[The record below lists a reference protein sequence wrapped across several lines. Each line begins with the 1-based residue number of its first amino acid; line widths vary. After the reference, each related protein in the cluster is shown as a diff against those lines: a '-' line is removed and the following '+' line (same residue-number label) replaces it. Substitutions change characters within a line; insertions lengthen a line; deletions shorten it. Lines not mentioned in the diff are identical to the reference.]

1 MPKTANKVSYLIE
14 TQLPDFINEDYELFG
29 KFIKKY
35 YEQLEIQ
42 GQPLDIVTNLKT
54 YRDIDFYEKNVLV
67 QGTKLNG
74 LVLETDTSITV
85 DDASSFPE
93 KGGYIKIDD
102 EICFYGSRTNTEFL
116 EVSRGVSG
124 NSTLGDLYQSSTFT
138 TTQAVSHANG
148 STVQNISNLFL
159 YALVKSFEKQY
170 LTDFPE
176 EYLKG
181 DIDKRTLIKNIKSF
195 YQSKGTDNSIKFLFK
210 CLVDL
215 EGPNPDVVHPR
226 DFTLKSSESN
236 WIQTY
241 SLKAKV
247 ISGTPTDLIGKT
259 IVQDV
264 EGSYASAVVDNVRYS
279 GKYDGE
285 ELYEIILN
293 EATVNGEFKIASRTK
308 LTSAINNSLTIGGRV
323 NVFSTLAWGDR
334 GEFNVGGE
342 TITYEEKNVNQFV
355 IKTRSGTGTYPVN
368 TAVTYGAN
376 VGTDTV
382 DLLIYGVL
390 YNVEPST
397 KVPYSNSGE
406 VIEISEPGF
415 ITNDIKIVDAQN
427 NTRWIFSSTDPQIA
441 SVADLPSNVSAIY
454 QDGEG
459 YYIASSGFPSH
470 AIGTGTP
477 PADLQDQKLLKIIRK
492 TPISTTETY
501 ETKYRD
507 VGIALNGVPFVGY
520 KDEDVVYNGPLQTIT
535 VGNRGNGYATAPF
548 VLVNGLP
555 NRARAK
561 LAGQVVES
569 ISIDQVGNYT
579 ENPTVEIVSG
589 RNALVTPVVTA
600 GEVTSITINN
610 PGEYYSSPPIVR
622 ITDGAGKGRF
632 ADFTA
637 EVSNTGE
644 ITGFVKNNGGSLYT
658 QNNISISLIPVGSSA
673 TATAKIKE
681 WRKDSYFINKSNL
694 DSENGYF
701 FKNFSPSLGNG
712 YAYYASPTTLRAND
726 NGSTHS
732 PILGFAYDGNPIY
745 GAYGYEN
752 PLDMGSSIVRMT
764 SSYTALVA
772 RDGGPDDPIGTYIN
786 DYVYEDESGSL
797 DANNGRYCVTPEYP
811 NGTYAYFITVDGLDR
826 PVFPYIIGTN
836 YYSLPLDS
844 NYNSSISQTDIPK
857 KAKRLRTSDIDNN
870 GDITIAQIEDTNR
883 GSVSSASIFSSGD
896 NFSVGCKLLIDDSNT
911 GGSGAAGEV
920 ESVKGKNVVSVN
932 SQDSKVL
939 YVNLSE
945 TAYLFDG
952 DTITQSVTGA
962 NGKIV
967 GNVFSGRNF
976 AVEDISGTMNS
987 TDVLSSSTKVLSL
1000 ILDINVTYTKGAI
1013 LSLSDG
1019 INAPIATGEVL
1030 EATSAQ
1036 NSVKIKV
1043 TDTGFVVDGTYFL
1056 TSSDLLNTPGAKIV
1070 SISNLSE
1077 NLSIFNIQDNVALL
1091 TTDTPHGIGIGES
1104 IDIHIDPD
1112 DSSTNKTYSVKKRIY
1127 QDITLK
1133 NPVVARVLNDS
1144 GLGRVSILNGGAD
1157 YTQGEYT
1164 NVNLIGGTGS
1174 GAKATIKV
1182 SSDNRVYEVIV
1193 TDKGTGYV
1201 IGDELSIGT
1210 SVVFKTNNNTPELL
1224 VRVDHVGFSSDN
1236 TLLFIDNGNGL
1247 KQGDYLNV
1255 GNEVVLVQ
1263 SRSGNIL
1270 TVQRGQK
1277 NTIAVNHFNGTS
1289 VSLYDGGYVLPV
1301 GFTVE
1306 DGSVIS
1312 YDPET
1317 QKLVVAWN
1325 YNQTLSTITAL
1336 SLSSTFFDKEDPDGD
1351 KRLVEISSISTPK
1364 YYFEIDGER
1373 NKDIDIKK
1381 YYKYTFDTT
1390 HISMTGVGFDI
1401 SPSINL
1407 NLVTPEKT
1415 EQNNIVDL
1423 KLGYGPRTST
1433 NLYDKRKPISY
1444 TKYYYYDR
1452 DGIVDSENSYL
1463 SVVDDPL
1470 QGTKT
1475 AIYVTPS
1482 KILYSTDIKATNDGS
1497 GSIKYISKSITSV
1510 GQINSIKIT
1519 SIGTDYT
1526 RIPIVSG
1533 IYDKDNVLDNNV
1545 ECFLMSTDIGT
1556 PRNIK
1561 IINNGGSYH
1570 NDETLSSSFTSNYVL
1585 TLSNFVKDAFS
1596 IGETIIQK
1604 SGSVEVARAR
1614 VTSWIEGSNI
1624 LTVDRIQGIL
1634 REDKEIK
1641 GLAKSNTANLL
1652 SISYTEY
1659 SPVIKTYFD
1668 NMGYY
1673 KSDSGKVSD
1682 ANQRITDSYYY
1693 QDYSYTIKSETPINI
1708 WRKLIKETTHP
1719 AGFQLFGE
1727 VRINTSADVKMSSDT
1742 VSSKTSV
1749 IQLWD
1754 PEVNKITVESTRR
1767 QLTQSLVTVQPT
1779 LVEKGVGS
1787 VSIDA
1792 INTAEITAGDVFLSL
1807 PFNGALT
1814 NKGNLE
1820 GRTLFNMVDANGNS
1834 VRPYNEQALVITLDG
1849 ILQEPGVSYTINED
1863 KITFA
1868 QPPLGSR
1875 VKGGQDIPSVAFY
1888 GRYFQFKDNTLNQKH
1903 LKKIKNIFQRSGR
1916 WIDSANQIE
1925 RNKST
1930 IVDKTI
1936 THMKSLYPELP
1947 WNVTE
1952 GKCSRDIGYILD
1964 AWSHDIR
1971 FGGNW
1976 KTVAAGKEYYTGG
1989 VLSSLTGT
1997 GVVTDPNTGDKT
2009 SELEAAIEAYQYAV
2023 GLAKQAVNNELSDGY
2038 ENTNIL
2044 ADNATN
2050 KCANVISALDTLSN
2064 VLTLILT
2071 NGENS
2076 ATLTNPDYFDGESKI
2091 FDLYYEDGTDVDTQ
2105 VNEDLFIALSGV
2117 LQHNPA
2123 YTIDRTVVPN
2133 KIVFDSAPIWNQSE
2147 NTKTLQEPLAVE
2159 KFFGHGIG
2167 SYLRCHI
2174 NEENS
2179 AGPYLIL
2186 DSDKKVKVINDT
2198 RLVLVFIDGVL
2209 QREVKSYNIV
2219 GPAITFNKKIQKG
2232 NNVEIIVL
2240 YGRDIDPAM
2249 TLYDFEAG
2257 QYFNEII
2264 LTCDAGSANTFGAW
2278 KDWYGLSYDY
2288 FQVAYQKV
2296 GGTKRML
2303 GNVKSYTTT
2312 DQKLIITLVGNNP
2325 DLDNSNVF
2333 FARSSDFADEYELTG
2348 VTNTIEVVRDSDQ
2361 NYRMQR
2367 NSARWLYGTPRAD
2380 EAFYVRN
2387 RLLSNINDGD
2397 IVKIDG
2403 EDDYRTINGLPRYV
2417 NPKTYVPQEEV
2428 STGFYGTIITT
2439 NYAGDTRGVGLSAT
2453 CEIDGGKVSSIS
2465 WNRATIELI
2474 ESEWKVTKGSTA
2486 YGYDS
2491 TPVLHFIPVD
2501 QNGGGATAE
2510 VIVSDGHIIDIV
2522 LTNAGSGYTQAPKIV
2537 TARQYKIIKQRG
2549 RKIASTFTLKFNP
2562 NVVYPSPVAV
2572 YSEVTRMKGIEAGPG
2587 VGNLDM
2593 AITTPEGFK
2602 QKITA
2607 IIQTSS
2613 GVDIKPVTQQV
2624 HTYYPPG
2631 IASIPAPSVVEK
2643 QITLEIETD
2652 TIVQVRL
2659 PVIEIDQYGNRR
2671 VRPDGSPGDGSPIGG
2686 GGEQLPM
2693 EKKALYNMGFVD
2705 LRRINYQTVYEQGT
2719 LGPRFLQWEGAKF
2732 MTTGDILS
2740 TGGISV
2746 SAYTIQEFEGFDLE
2760 LRTFEDQAQSMVAT
2774 NDYIFNIGYP
2784 SINHYVS
2791 QLDTSDLPN
2800 ESGGGYTAT
2809 NETVYANTT
2818 NFPASGTI
2826 LLGREQ
2832 ISYTSKMSD
2841 RFLGCT
2847 RGVNNTPIESHT
2859 IGEFLRNA
2867 L

>member
-42 GQPLDIVTNLKT
+42 GQPYDIVTNLQQ
-54 YRDIDFYEKNVLV
+54 YRDIDFYERNVLV
-67 QGTKLNG
+67 QSTTLNG
-74 LVLETDTSITV
+74 LVLDSYTTITV

-93 KGGYIKIDD
+93 KGGYIKIGD

-116 EVSRGVSG
+116 DVSRGVSG
-124 NSTLGDLYQSSTFT
+124 NTSLGDLYQKSTFI
-138 TTQAVSHANG
+138 TTQASSHVDG
-148 STVQNISNLFL
+148 STVHNISNLFL
-159 YALVKSFEKQY
+159 YALIKSFEKQY
-170 LTDFPE
+170 LSDFPE
-176 EYLKG
+176 EYLRG
-181 DIDKRTLIKNIKSF
+181 DVDKRTLIKNIRSF
-195 YQSKGTDNSIKFLFK
+195 YESKGTDSSIRFLFK
-210 CLVDL
+210 CLIDL
-215 EGPNPDVVHPR
+215 EGPNPEVFHPR

-236 WIQTY
+236 WIQSY

-247 ISGTPTDLIGKT
+247 VSGTPTDLIGKK
-259 IVQDV
+259 IVQDI

-308 LTSAINNSLTIGGRV
+308 ITKEINNSLTVGDRV
-323 NVFSTLAWGDR
+323 NVSSTLAWDSK
-334 GEFNVGGE
+334 GEFNIGGE
-342 TITYEEKNVNQFV
+342 TLTYENKNVTQFL
-355 IKTRSGTGTYPVN
+355 IKTRSGTGTYPIG
-368 TAVTYGAN
+368 TSVTYGDN
-376 VGTDTV
+376 VGTDNV
-382 DLLIYGVL
+382 SLLIYGVL
-390 YNVEPST
+390 YNVEPHT
-397 KVPYSNSGE
+397 KVPYSNPND
-406 VIEISEPGF
+406 VIEISKPGF
-415 ITNDIKIVDAQN
+415 ITNDVKIVDAQN
-427 NTRWIFSSTDPQIA
+427 NNRWIFSSTDPQIA
-441 SVADLPSNVSAIY
+441 SVADLPSNVSVIY

-470 AIGTGTP
+470 SIGTGTP
-477 PADLQDQKLLKIIRK
+477 PTDLQDQKLLKIIRK

-501 ETKYRD
+501 ETRYRD
-507 VGIALNGVPFVGY
+507 LGIALNGVPFVSY
-520 KDEDVVYNGPLQTIT
+520 KDEEVVYNGPLQTIT
-535 VGNRGNGYATAPF
+535 VGNRGNGYSKAPF
-548 VLVNGLP
+548 VLVNGFP
-555 NRARAK
+555 NKATAK

-569 ISIDQVGNYT
+569 ISIEDVGNYT
-579 ENPTVEIVSG
+579 ENPTVEILSG
-589 RNALVTPVVTA
+589 RGALLTPVVTA
-600 GEVTSITINN
+600 GEVTSITIND
-610 PGEYYSSPPIVR
+610 PGEYYSSPPIIR

-632 ADFTA
+632 ADFTP

-644 ITGFVKNNGGSLYT
+644 ITGFVKVNGGSLYT
-658 QNNISISLIPVGSSA
+658 QNNISLQVIPVGSSA
-673 TATAKIKE
+673 TATATIKE
-681 WRKDSYFINKSNL
+681 WRKDRYFKNKNNL
-694 DSENGYF
+694 DSDNGYF
-701 FKNFSPSLGNG
+701 FKNFSPELGTG

-726 NGSTHS
+726 NGSQHS

-745 GAYGYEN
+745 GAYGHIS
-752 PLDMGSSIVRMT
+752 PLDVGSAIVRMN
-764 SSYTALVA
+764 SSYTALTT
-772 RDGGPDDPIGTYIN
+772 RDGGPTDPIGTYIN
-786 DYVYEDESGSL
+786 DYVYEDESGHL

-811 NGTYAYFITVDGLDR
+811 NGTYAYFVTVDGLDN
-826 PVFPYIIGTN
+826 PVFPYIIGAN

-844 NYNSSISQTDIPK
+844 NCNSSISQSDIPK
-857 KAKRLRTSDIDNN
+857 KAKRLRTPDIDNN
-870 GDITIAQIEDTNR
+870 GDATIAKIEDTNR
-883 GSVSSASIFSSGD
+883 GSVSSALISNSGD
-896 NFSVGCKLLIDDSNT
+896 NFSVGCKLSIDDSNT
-911 GGSGAAGEV
+911 GGFGASGEV
-920 ESVKGKNVVSVN
+920 GSVKGKNVISID
-932 SQDSKVL
+932 SQEEKVL
-939 YVNLSE
+939 YVNLSK

-952 DTITQSVTGA
+952 DTITQPVTGA

-976 AVEDISGTMNS
+976 AIENISGTMNS

-1019 INAPIATGEVL
+1019 VNAPIAAGEIL
-1030 EATSAQ
+1030 ESTSAQ
-1036 NSVKIKV
+1036 NTVKIKV

-1056 TSSDLLNTPGAKIV
+1056 TSSNLLNTPGAKIV

-1077 NLSIFNIQDNVALL
+1077 NLPIFKLQDNVALL
-1091 TTDTPHGIGIGES
+1091 TTDTPHGVGVGET
-1104 IDIHIDPD
+1104 IDIDINPNDAN
-1112 DSSTNKTYSVKKRIY
+1112 STKTYNIKKRIY
-1127 QDITLK
+1127 QDVILK
-1133 NPVVARVLNDS
+1133 NPVIARVLSDS
-1144 GLGRVSILNGGAD
+1144 GIGRISILNGGAD

-1164 NVNLIGGTGS
+1164 NVNLIGGKGS

-1182 SSDNRVYEVIV
+1182 SSDNIVFSVKV
-1193 TDKGTGYV
+1193 TDKGTGYK

-1210 SVVFKTNNNTPELL
+1210 SVVFKSNNNTPELL
-1224 VRVDHVGFSSDN
+1224 VRVEHVGFASDN
-1236 TLLFIDNGNGL
+1236 TELIIDNGNGL

-1255 GNEVVLVQ
+1255 GSEIVLVQ
-1263 SRSGNIL
+1263 SRSENII

-1277 NTIAVNHFNGTS
+1277 NTLAVNHFNGAS
-1289 VSLYDGGYVLPV
+1289 VSLYGGGYDLPV
-1301 GFTVE
+1301 GFVVE
-1306 DGSVIS
+1306 DGFVVS
-1312 YDPET
+1312 YDSET
-1317 QKLVVAWN
+1317 QKLVISWN
-1325 YNQTLSTITAL
+1325 TNKTLSNITSL
-1336 SLSSTFFDKEDPDGD
+1336 SLSSTFFDQQDSDLD
-1351 KRLVEISSISTPK
+1351 KRLVEISSISNPK

-1373 NKDIDIKK
+1373 NKQIDIKK
-1381 YYKYTFDTT
+1381 YYKYTFNTFDA
-1390 HISMTGVGFDI
+1390 SMAGVGFDI
-1401 SPSINL
+1401 SPSINY

-1415 EQNNIVDL
+1415 EINNIVDL
-1423 KLGYGPRTST
+1423 KLGYGPRTT
-1433 NLYDKRKPISY
+1433 NNLYNERKPSPYI
-1444 TKYYYYDR
+1444 KYYYYDR
-1452 DGIVDSENSYL
+1452 DGVVDSEGSYL
-1463 SVVDDPL
+1463 NVINDPL

-1475 AIYVTPS
+1475 VI
-1482 KILYSTDIKATNDGS
+1482 YSTPTKIVYSTGIEATNDGT
-1497 GSIKYISKSITSV
+1497 GSISYISKSLTSVGEINSVKITSV
-1510 GQINSIKIT
+1510 GV
-1519 SIGTDYT
+1519 DYKQ
-1526 RIPIVSG
+1526 IPIVTG
-1533 IYDKDNVLDNNV
+1533 IFDKDGVLDKNV
-1545 ECFLMSTDIGT
+1545 NCFLSSTDIGT
-1556 PRNIK
+1556 PRNIT

-1570 NDETLSSSFTSNYVL
+1570 NDDTLRSTFSSNYVL
-1585 TLSNFVKDAFS
+1585 ILSNFDKNAFS

-1614 VTSWIEGSNI
+1614 VTSWREGSNI
-1624 LTVDRIQGIL
+1624 LVVDRIQGIL

-1641 GLAKSNTANLL
+1641 GLAKNNTANIL

-1673 KSDSGKVSD
+1673 KSDSGKIGD

-1693 QDYSYTIKSETPINI
+1693 QDYSYTIKSETSIDV

-1727 VRINTSADVKMSSDT
+1727 VRINTSAEVRMSSDT
-1742 VSSKTSV
+1742 ISSKTSV

-1754 PEVNKITVESTRR
+1754 PAVNKITVESTRR
-1767 QLTQSLVTVQPT
+1767 QLTQSIVTVQPT

-1787 VSIDA
+1787 ISIDA
-1792 INTAEITAGDVFLSL
+1792 INTAEITAGNVFLNL
-1807 PFNGALT
+1807 PFDGGLT

-1849 ILQEPGVSYTINED
+1849 ILQEPGVSYTVNED
-1863 KITFA
+1863 KITFT

-1875 VKGGQDIPSVAFY
+1875 VKGGQSIPSVSFY

-1903 LKKIKNIFQRSGR
+1903 LKKIKNIFQRTGR

-1936 THMKSLYPELP
+1936 AHMKSLYPELP

-1976 KTVAAGKEYYTGG
+1976 KTVSAGKKYYTGG

-1997 GVVTDPNTGDKT
+1997 GVLTDAATGDKT
-2009 SELEAAIEAYQYAV
+2009 SELEAAIEAYQYSV
-2023 GLAKQAVNNELSDGY
+2023 GLAKKAVNNELTDGY
-2038 ENTNIL
+2038 ENPNIL
-2044 ADNATN
+2044 ADSAVN

-2064 VLTLILT
+2064 VLTVILT
-2071 NGENS
+2071 NGEDS

-2091 FDLYYEDGTDVDTQ
+2091 FDLYYEDGTGVDTQ

-2117 LQHNPA
+2117 LQHKPA
-2123 YTIDRTVVPN
+2123 YTIDRTAVPN
-2133 KIVFDSAPIWNQSE
+2133 KIIFDTAPIWNQTE

-2167 SYLRCHI
+2167 SYLRCSI
-2174 NEENS
+2174 VEGDS

-2186 DSDKKVKVINDT
+2186 DPDKKVKVINDT
-2198 RLVLVFIDGVL
+2198 RLVMVFIDGIL

-2232 NNVEIIVL
+2232 NNVEIIIL

-2257 QYFNEII
+2257 QYFNEMI

-2303 GNVKSYTTT
+2303 GNVKTYTTT
-2312 DQKLIITLVGNNP
+2312 NQKLIITLVGNNP
-2325 DLDNSNVF
+2325 DLDSSNVF

-2348 VTNTIEVVRDSDQ
+2348 VTNTITVVRDSDQ

-2387 RLLSNINDGD
+2387 RLLSNVNDGD

-2403 EDDYRTINGLPRYV
+2403 EDEYRTINGLPRYV

-2428 STGFYGTIITT
+2428 STGFFGTIITT

-2453 CEIDGGKVSSIS
+2453 CELDGDKVSSVS
-2465 WNRATIELI
+2465 WNKATIELI
-2474 ESEWKVTKGSTA
+2474 ESEWKVTKGSSA

-2491 TPVLHFIPVD
+2491 TPILHFVPVD

-2522 LTNAGSGYTQAPKIV
+2522 LTNGGSGYTQAPKIV

-2562 NVVYPSPVAV
+2562 SIVYPSPVAV
-2572 YSEVTRMKGIEAGPG
+2572 YSEVTRFKGVEVGPG
-2587 VGNLDM
+2587 LGNLNM
-2593 AITTPEGFK
+2593 AITTPEGCK

-2613 GVDIKPVTQQV
+2613 SVDIKPITQQI
-2624 HTYYPPG
+2624 HTYYPPA
-2631 IASIPAPSVVEK
+2631 IASIPAPIVVEK
-2643 QITLEIETD
+2643 QITLELETGSV
-2652 TIVQVRL
+2652 VQVRL

-2671 VRPDGSPGDGSPIGG
+2671 VRPDGSPGDGNPIGG
-2686 GGEQLPM
+2686 GGIQLPM

-2791 QLDTSDLPN
+2791 QLDTADLPN
-2800 ESGGGYTAT
+2800 ESGGGYLAT
-2809 NETVYANTT
+2809 NETVYTNTT

-2832 ISYTSKMSD
+2832 ISYTSKMND

-2859 IGEFLRNA
+2859 IGEYLRNA

>member
-1 MPKTANKVSYLIE
+1 MPKSANKVSTLIE
-14 TQLPDFINEDYELFG
+14 SQLPDFINEEYELFS
-29 KFIKKY
+29 KFIQKY

-42 GQPLDIVTNLKT
+42 GQPLDIVNNLTT
-54 YRDIDFYEKNVLV
+54 YRDIDFYEKNLLV
-67 QGTKLNG
+67 QGTTLNG
-74 LVLETDTSITV
+74 LVLDSDTTITV
-85 DDASSFPE
+85 DDATSFP
-93 KGGYIKIDD
+93 KQGGYIKIDD
-102 EICFYGSRTNTEFL
+102 EICFYTSRTNTEFL

-124 NSTLGDLYQSSTFT
+124 NSTLGDLYEKSTFI
-138 TTQAVSHANG
+138 TTQSASHVDG
-148 STVQNISNLFL
+148 STVSNISNLFL
-159 YALVKSFEKQY
+159 YAFVKSFEKQY
-170 LTDFPE
+170 LSDFPE

-181 DIDKRTLIKNIKSF
+181 NVDKRTLIKNISSF

-215 EGPNPDVVHPR
+215 GGTNPEVAYPR
-226 DFTLKSSESN
+226 DFTLKPSESN
-236 WIQTY
+236 WVQSY
-241 SLKAKV
+241 SIKAKV
-247 ISGTPTDLIGKT
+247 VSGTPTNLIGKK
-259 IVQDV
+259 IVQDI

-279 GKYDGE
+279 GKFDGE

-308 LTSAINNSLTIGGRV
+308 LTKEINNSLSIGGRV
-323 NVFSTLAWGDR
+323 NVFSTIAWDSKGK
-334 GEFNVGGE
+334 FNIGAE
-342 TITYEEKNVNQFV
+342 TITYENKNVNQFV
-355 IKTRSGTGTYPVN
+355 IKTRSGTGTYPIG
-368 TAVTYGAN
+368 TSVTYGAN
-376 VGTDTV
+376 VGTDDV
-382 DLLIYGVL
+382 DLLVYGVL

-397 KVPYSNSGE
+397 KVPYSNPND
-406 VIEISEPGF
+406 VIEISKPGF
-415 ITNDIKIVDAQN
+415 ITNDVKIVDAQN
-427 NTRWIFSSTDPQIA
+427 NNRWVFSSTDPQIA

-477 PADLQDQKLLKIIRK
+477 PTDLQDQKLLKIIRK
-492 TPISTTETY
+492 DAISITETY

-507 VGIALNGVPFVGY
+507 IGIAINGVPFVSY
-520 KDEDVVYNGPLQTIT
+520 KDEDVVYNGPLQKIT
-535 VGNRGNGYATAPF
+535 VGNRGNGYSKAPF
-548 VLVNGLP
+548 VLINGFP
-555 NRARAK
+555 NKATAK

-569 ISIDQVGNYT
+569 ISIEDVGNYT
-579 ENPTVEIVSG
+579 ENPTVEILSG
-589 RNALVTPVVTA
+589 RGALLTPVVTA
-600 GEVTSITINN
+600 GEVTSITINDS
-610 PGEYYSSPPIVR
+610 GEYYSSPPIIR

-658 QNNISISLIPVGSSA
+658 QNNISLEVIPVGSSA
-673 TATAKIKE
+673 TATATIKE
-681 WRKDSYFINKSNL
+681 WRKDRYFKNNNNL
-694 DSENGYF
+694 DSDNGYF
-701 FKNFSPSLGNG
+701 FKNFSPELGTG

-726 NGSTHS
+726 NGSQHS

-745 GAYGYEN
+745 GAYGYIS
-752 PLDMGSSIVRMT
+752 PLDVGSAIVRMN
-764 SSYTALVA
+764 SSYTALTT
-772 RDGGPDDPIGTYIN
+772 RDGGPTDPIGTYIN
-786 DYVYEDESGSL
+786 DYVYEDESGHL

-811 NGTYAYFITVDGLDR
+811 NGTYAYFITVDGLDK
-826 PVFPYIIGTN
+826 PVFPYIIGVN

-844 NYNSSISQTDIPK
+844 NSNSSISQTDIPK

-870 GDITIAQIEDTNR
+870 GDLTIAKIEDTNR
-883 GSVSSASIFSSGD
+883 GSVSSGLITNSGN
-896 NFSVGCKLLIDDSNT
+896 NFSVGCKLSIDDNNT
-911 GGSGAAGEV
+911 GGYGAVGEV
-920 ESVKGKNVVSVN
+920 DSVKGKTVLSID
-932 SQDSKVL
+932 SQQSKVL
-939 YVNLSE
+939 YVNLSS

-952 DTITQSVTGA
+952 DTITQGVTGA

-976 AVEDISGTMNS
+976 VIENVSGTMNS

-1019 INAPIATGEVL
+1019 VNAPIAVGEIL
-1030 EATSAQ
+1030 ETTSAQ
-1036 NSVKIKV
+1036 NTVKVKV
-1043 TDTGFVVDGTYFL
+1043 TDTGFVVDQTYFL
-1056 TSSDLLNTPGAKIV
+1056 TSSNLLNTPGAKIV
-1070 SISNLSE
+1070 SITNLSE
-1077 NLSIFNIQDNVALL
+1077 NLPIFNITDNVALL
-1091 TTDTPHGIGIGES
+1091 TTDTSHGVGVGES
-1104 IDIHIDPD
+1104 IDIDIDPND
-1112 DSSTNKTYSVKKRIY
+1112 ANTTTTYTVKKKIY
-1127 QDITLK
+1127 QDVVLK
-1133 NPVVARVLNDS
+1133 NPVVARVLTDN
-1144 GLGRVSILNGGAD
+1144 GIGKLSILNGGAD

-1164 NVNLIGGTGS
+1164 NINLIGGKGS
-1174 GAKATIKV
+1174 GAKGTIKV
-1182 SSDNRVYEVIV
+1182 SSDNIIFEIKI
-1193 TDKGTGYV
+1193 TNKGTGYAV
-1201 IGDELSIGT
+1201 GDELSIGT
-1210 SVVFKTNNNTPELL
+1210 NVVFKSNSDTAELL
-1224 VRVDHVGFSSDN
+1224 VRVDHVGFASDN
-1236 TLLFIDNGNGL
+1236 TELIIDNGNDI

-1255 GNEVVLVQ
+1255 GSEIVLVQ
-1263 SRSGNIL
+1263 SRASNVF

-1277 NTIAVNHFNGTS
+1277 NTVAVNHFNGAS
-1289 VSLYDGGYVLPV
+1289 VTLYGGGYGLPV
-1301 GFTVE
+1301 GFAVE
-1306 DGSVIS
+1306 DGSVVS
-1312 YDPET
+1312 YDSDT
-1317 QKLVVAWN
+1317 HKLVVSWDTN
-1325 YNQTLSTITAL
+1325 KTLSTITKL
-1336 SLSSTFFDKEDPDGD
+1336 SLSSTFFDQPDVDGD
-1351 KRLVEISSISTPK
+1351 KRLVEIASITNAN

-1373 NKDIDIKK
+1373 NKQIDIKK
-1381 YYKYTFDTT
+1381 YYKYRFDVSDT
-1390 HISMTGVGFDI
+1390 SMAGVGFDI
-1401 SPSINL
+1401 SPSVNF

-1415 EQNNIVDL
+1415 EQNNIVEL
-1423 KLGYGPRTST
+1423 KLGYGSRTTT
-1433 NLYDKRKPISY
+1433 NVYDERKPSPYI
-1444 TKYYYYDR
+1444 KYYYYDR
-1452 DGIVDSENSYL
+1452 DGIVDSENSCL
-1463 SVVDDPL
+1463 NVINDPL
-1470 QGTKT
+1470 QGTKNV
-1475 AIYVTPS
+1475 IYVTPT
-1482 KILYSTDIKATNDGS
+1482 KILYSTVIVATNDGS
-1497 GSIKYISKSITSV
+1497 GSIKYVSKSLTSV
-1510 GQINSIKIT
+1510 GEINSVKIT
-1519 SIGTDYT
+1519 SIGVDYKK
-1526 RIPIVSG
+1526 IPIVTG
-1533 IYDKDNVLDNNV
+1533 IFDVDGVLDTNV
-1545 ECFLMSTDIGT
+1545 ECFLSSTDIGT

-1570 NDETLSSSFTSNYVL
+1570 NDNTLSSTFTSNYILIV
-1585 TLSNFVKDAFS
+1585 SNFDRDAFS
-1596 IGETIIQK
+1596 IGETIVQK
-1604 SGSVEVARAR
+1604 SGSTEVARAR
-1614 VTSWIEGSNI
+1614 VTSWVSGSNI
-1624 LTVDRIQGIL
+1624 LVIDRVEGIL
-1634 REDKEIK
+1634 RENKEIK
-1641 GLAKSNTANLL
+1641 GLAKNNTANVL

-1673 KSDSGKVSD
+1673 KSDSGKISD
-1682 ANQRITDSYYY
+1682 SNQRITDSYYY
-1693 QDYSYTIKSETPINI
+1693 QDYSYTIKSETSIDV

-1727 VRINTSADVKMSSDT
+1727 VLINSSAEVKMSSDT

-1767 QLTQSLVTVQPT
+1767 QLTQSIVTVQPT
-1779 LVEKGVGS
+1779 LVERGVGS

-1792 INTAEITAGDVFLSL
+1792 INTAEITAGNIFLNL
-1807 PFNGALT
+1807 PFDGGLT

-1863 KITFA
+1863 KITFT

-1875 VKGGQDIPSVAFY
+1875 VKSGQDIPSVTFY
-1888 GRYFQFKDNTLNQKH
+1888 GRYFQFKDNTLNQKY

-1925 RNKST
+1925 RNRST

-1936 THMKSLYPELP
+1936 TYIKSTYPELP

-1952 GKCSRDIGYILD
+1952 GKFSRNIGQVLD

-1976 KTVAAGKEYYTGG
+1976 KTVYEGKSYYTGG
-1989 VLSSLTGT
+1989 VLSSLTGE
-1997 GVVTDPNTGDKT
+1997 GVLTDAATGDKT
-2009 SELEAAIEAYQYAV
+2009 SELEAGVEAYQHAV
-2023 GLAKQAVNNELSDGY
+2023 SLAKQAVNNELSDGY
-2038 ENTNIL
+2038 ENIHIL
-2044 ADNATN
+2044 ADSAPN
-2050 KCANVISALDTLSN
+2050 KCANVLSALDTLSN

-2071 NGENS
+2071 NGEDA
-2076 ATLTNPDYFDGESKI
+2076 ATLTNPDYFNGESKI
-2091 FDLYYEDGTDVDTQ
+2091 FDLYYEDGTGVDTQ

-2123 YTIDRTVVPN
+2123 YTIDRTDVPN
-2133 KIVFDSAPIWNQSE
+2133 KIVFDEAPIWNQTE

-2167 SYLRCHI
+2167 SYLRCSI
-2174 NEENS
+2174 VEEDS

-2198 RLVLVFIDGVL
+2198 RLVMVFIDGVL
-2209 QREVKSYNIV
+2209 QREEDSYNIV
-2219 GPAITFNKKIQKG
+2219 GPAITFNKKIKKE

-2264 LTCDAGSANTFGAW
+2264 LTCDAGSTNTFGAW

-2303 GNVKSYTTT
+2303 GNVKTYTTT

-2325 DLDNSNVF
+2325 DLDGSSVF

-2348 VTNTIEVVRDSDQ
+2348 VTNTIAVVRDSDQ

-2428 STGFYGTIITT
+2428 SAGFFGTIITT

-2453 CEIDGGKVSSIS
+2453 CEIDGGKVSSVS
-2465 WNRATIELI
+2465 WNKATIEMI

-2486 YGYDS
+2486 FGYDS

-2501 QNGGGATAE
+2501 QNGGGAKAE
-2510 VIVSDGHIIDIV
+2510 VVVSDGHIIDIV
-2522 LTNAGSGYTQAPKIV
+2522 LTNAGSGYTKAPKIV

-2549 RKIASTFTLKFNP
+2549 RKIASSFTLKFNP
-2562 NVVYPSPVAV
+2562 SIVYPSPVTV
-2572 YSEVTRMKGIEAGPG
+2572 YSEVTRFKGLEVGTM
-2587 VGNLDM
+2587 GNLNM
-2593 AITTPEGFK
+2593 AITTPDGCK
-2602 QKITA
+2602 QKITS
-2607 IIQTSS
+2607 IIQTTS
-2613 GVDIKPVTQQV
+2613 GVDIKPITQQINK
-2624 HTYYPPG
+2624 YYPTV
-2631 IASIPAPSVVEK
+2631 IASIPSPSVEK
-2643 QITLEIETD
+2643 QVTLEIETE
-2652 TIVQVRL
+2652 TIVQLRL

-2671 VRPDGSPGDGSPIGG
+2671 VRPDGSPGDGNPIGG
-2686 GGEQLPM
+2686 GGVQLPM

-2705 LRRINYQTVYEQGT
+2705 LRRINYESVYEQGT

-2740 TGGISV
+2740 TGGVSV

-2760 LRTFEDQAQSMVAT
+2760 LRTFEDQAESMVAT

-2800 ESGGGYTAT
+2800 ESGGGYLAT

-2818 NFPASGTI
+2818 NFPSTGTI

-2832 ISYTSKMSD
+2832 ISYTSKMND

-2859 IGEFLRNA
+2859 IGEYLRNA